1 MFIYLYT
8 GEHQKEG
15 TKTKGTPMSGC
26 SYICTIVNASSPLLC
41 FIQVIAV
48 TTDSIIS
55 IMRLAQKTV
64 CLNKEGVTEL

>member
-1 MFIYLYT
+1 
-8 GEHQKEG
+8 
-15 TKTKGTPMSGC
+15 MSGC